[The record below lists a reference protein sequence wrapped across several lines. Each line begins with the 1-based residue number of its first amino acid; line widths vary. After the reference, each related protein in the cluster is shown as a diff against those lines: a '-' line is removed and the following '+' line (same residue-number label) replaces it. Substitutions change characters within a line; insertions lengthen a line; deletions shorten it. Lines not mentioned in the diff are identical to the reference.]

1 MSDVTVITPAHNS
14 ARVIERNIRSVGTQS
29 LKPAEHII
37 VDDGSVDGTVDLVR
51 RLQSEFPHLR
61 IIRQKNGGAG
71 AARNAGIE
79 AAHARFIA
87 FLDCDDYWSE
97 HKLEAQIGFMKAH
110 DVAFSYGDYN
120 AFDAKTGAVLGRYV
134 APERVT
140 HADFLRGCPIGCL
153 TAAFD
158 QETLG
163 KRYMPNKR
171 RGQDWGFWL
180 ALTRDG
186 STARRYPGC
195 HAFYRRSEGSLSSRK
210 FDKVPDVYRIYRE
223 EEGLGRLR
231 AAWYLVQHVQ
241 RALSK
246 RPLAPESP
254 LHRRFPSPSL
264 AQAGQEPDE

>member
-1 MSDVTVITPAHNS
+1 VTDVAVITPAHNS
-14 ARVIERNIRSVGTQS
+14 ASVIERNIRSVGTQS

-51 RLQSEFPHLR
+51 GLQQEFPHLR

-79 AAHARFIA
+79 AAQARFIA

-97 HKLEAQIGFMKAH
+97 QKLEAQIGFMTAH
-110 DVAFSYGDYN
+110 DVTFSYGDYN
-120 AFDAKTGAVLGRYV
+120 AFDAKTGDLLGCYE
-134 APERVT
+134 APERVS

-158 QETLG
+158 QEKLG
-163 KRYMPNKR
+163 KRYMPDVR

-186 STARRYPGC
+186 SVARRYPGC
-195 HAFYRRSEGSLSSRK
+195 HAYYRRSEGSLSSRK
-210 FDKVPDVYRIYRE
+210 FHKVPDIYRIYRE
-223 EEGLGRLR
+223 QERLGAMR
-231 AAWYLVQHVQ
+231 AAWYLFRHIQGTL
-241 RALSK
+241 AK
-246 RPLAPESP
+246 RPLAPAAQP
-254 LHRRFPSPSL
+254 PQRYGNLSL
-264 AQAGQEPDE
+264 AQGGRERDK